1 MVGGGE
7 GGILKGK
14 FHITTHEA
22 HKIFYPHFMKK
33 FQHLA
38 TIIISHFFAIQLK
51 FQIIILCFTTN
62 AIMLIIVLKMVWRGD
77 PSAPLP
83 SSASKPDYC

>member
-1 MVGGGE
+1 MVGRGE
-7 GGILKGK
+7 GGILMGK
-14 FHITTHEA
+14 FHTTTHEA

-38 TIIISHFFAIQLK
+38 TIIISQFFAIQ
-51 FQIIILCFTTN
+51 QIIILCFTTN